1 MMKEKD
7 NVHAGH
13 RQRMKDKF
21 HEIGFSGWSEVEVLE
36 YMLYNVYRQGD
47 TNPIAHNLLKY
58 SGGNIVE
65 LMRTS
70 TDVNMMHEIPGV
82 GEKTVSFLRSL
93 KEFID
98 YYHRKELTYTPVKYE
113 INNIL
118 ELIEF
123 VEFDPGRESLK
134 MLCLDGQSYVRA
146 VIDLTEYGG
155 DLEATTTKAAIT
167 KAVSLHRASAVIFLH
182 NHPTGEIL
190 PSYTD
195 IFVTARLENLL
206 ATENI
211 VILDHV
217 IVCGN
222 RARSLVTREEYEREI
237 SE

>member
-1 MMKEKD
+1 MMKDKD
-7 NVHAGH
+7 SIHKGH
-13 RQRMKDKF
+13 RQRMKAKF
-21 HEIGFSGWSEVEVLE
+21 NEIGFKGWSEVEVLE

-47 TNPIAHNLLKY
+47 TNPIAHSLLKY

-70 TDVNMMHEIPGV
+70 MDVNMMNDIPGV
-82 GEKTVSFLRSL
+82 GESTVAFLRSL

-98 YYHRKELTYTPVKYE
+98 YYHRMELKYNPVKYE
-113 INNIL
+113 ISNIL
-118 ELIEF
+118 DLIEF

-155 DLEATTTKAAIT
+155 DLEASTTKAAIT
-167 KAVSLHRASAVIFLH
+167 KAVSLHKASAVIFLH

-190 PSYTD
+190 PSYAD
-195 IFVTARLENLL
+195 VFVTARLENLL
-206 ATENI
+206 AAENI

-222 RARSLVTREEYEREI
+222 KARSLVTRDEYEREI
-237 SE
+237 SD

>member
-1 MMKEKD
+1 MMKDKD
-7 NVHAGH
+7 SIHKGH
-13 RQRMKDKF
+13 RQRMKAKF
-21 HEIGFSGWSEVEVLE
+21 NEIGFKGWSEVEVLE

-47 TNPIAHNLLKY
+47 TNPIAHSLLKY

-70 TDVNMMHEIPGV
+70 MDVNMMNDIPGV
-82 GEKTVSFLRSL
+82 GESTVAFLRSL

-98 YYHRKELTYTPVKYE
+98 YYHRMELKYNPVKYE
-113 INNIL
+113 ISNIL
-118 ELIEF
+118 DLIEF

-155 DLEATTTKAAIT
+155 DLEASTTKAAIT

-190 PSYTD
+190 PSYAD
-195 IFVTARLENLL
+195 VFVTARLENLL
-206 ATENI
+206 AAENI

-222 RARSLVTREEYEREI
+222 KARSLVTRDEYEREI
-237 SE
+237 SD